1 MRQLLVRAVVLA
13 AVIGAAYG
21 AVTFAENVDPGNTLV
36 GQQFAW
42 GENVGWINAEPAP
55 SGTPLAQGVTVSGT
69 GVTGYMW
76 GENIGWI
83 NLNCTNNATCGST
96 GNYGIKNDGLGTL
109 TGFAWGENVGWIS
122 FSCTDH
128 FPGLPNECTDSGN
141 YGVHIDP
148 ATGEWTGDAWGENIG
163 WINFDH
169 SQNANRITT
178 DDFDGVSG
186 ATDNCKFDANPS
198 QTNTDFTNP
207 TFGFIGNDAF
217 GDVCDDDDDG
227 DGCDDVEE
235 LVNTGNSEIFGGKR
249 DPLDKWDFYDVTGDA
264 AIDLADALA
273 VLDKFGLFP
282 APGHPD
288 NRLDRQQPGG
298 GQAYAPEEATALN
311 VGIDLQDA
319 LLNLQSFGH
328 NCAGPP

>member
-1 MRQLLVRAVVLA
+1 MRQLFARAVVLA
-13 AVIGAAYG
+13 AVIGAGYA
-21 AVTFAENVDPGNTLV
+21 AVTFAENVDPGNTPV

-42 GENVGWINAEPAP
+42 GENVGWINAEPAL
-55 SGTPLAQGVTVSGT
+55 SGTPIAQGVTVSGT
-69 GVTGYMW
+69 GVTGYMY

-83 NLNCTNNATCGST
+83 NLNCSNNATCGST
-96 GNYGIKNDGLGTL
+96 GNYGIKNDGLGNL
-109 TGFAWGENVGWIS
+109 GGYAWGENVGWIN
-122 FSCTDH
+122 FSCNNNPSTCATT
-128 FPGLPNECTDSGN
+128 GS
-141 YGVHIDP
+141 YGVHINP

-169 SQNANRITT
+169 NQNANRITT
-178 DDFDGVSG
+178 DDFDGVPG
-186 ATDNCKFDANPS
+186 ASDNCPFDAPS
-198 QTNTDFTNP
+198 NQTNTDFDNP
-207 TFGFIGNDAF
+207 NFGFAGNDGF
-217 GDVCDDDDDG
+217 GDLCDDDDDG

-235 LVNTGNSEIFGGKR
+235 MVNSGNSEIFGGKR
-249 DPLDKWDFYDVTGDA
+249 DFLDKWDFFDVTGDA

-282 APGHPD
+282 APNHPD
-288 NRLDRQQPGG
+288 NRLDRQLPLG
-298 GQAYAPEEATALN
+298 GQPYAPEEATGNN

>member
-1 MRQLLVRAVVLA
+1 M
-13 AVIGAAYG
+13 
-21 AVTFAENVDPGNTLV
+21 
-36 GQQFAW
+36 
-42 GENVGWINAEPAP
+42 
-55 SGTPLAQGVTVSGT
+55 SGT

-83 NLNCTNNATCGST
+83 NMSCKNNDGPPPNDICNDA
-96 GNYGIKNDGLGTL
+96 GNYGITNDGLGNL
-109 TGFAWGENVGWIS
+109 SGYAWGENVGWIS
-122 FSCTDH
+122 FNCNNNPSTCATT
-128 FPGLPNECTDSGN
+128 GS
-141 YGVHIDP
+141 YGVEINP
-148 ATGEWTGDAWGENIG
+148 ITGEWTGDAWGENIG

-169 SQNANRITT
+169 NQIANRITT
-178 DDFDGVSG
+178 DDFDGVPG
-186 ATDNCKFDANPS
+186 ASDNCAFDANDL

-207 TFGFIGNDAF
+207 NFGFIGDDAF

-235 LVNTGNSEIFGGKR
+235 LVVSGNSEIFGGKR

-298 GQAYAPEEATALN
+298 GQAYAPEEATGN
-311 VGIDLQDA
+311 NIGIDLQDA